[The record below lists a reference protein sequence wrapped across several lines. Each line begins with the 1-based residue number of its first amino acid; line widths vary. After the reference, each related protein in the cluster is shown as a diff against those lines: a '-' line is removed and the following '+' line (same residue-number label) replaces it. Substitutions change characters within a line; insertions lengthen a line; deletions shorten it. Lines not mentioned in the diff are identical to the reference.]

1 MKRLAFVYLTVLS
14 VLTIATVLVLRL
26 ALPQFYPSGLFLIP
40 AFYTVMLGV
49 MLLMRRAND
58 RKGRDRSYFIM
69 SYRIVKMSLLILMIV
84 CFMNIKETGLVAFA
98 VIFMIY
104 YLCLT
109 SVETFYLIKEEK
121 KS

>member
-1 MKRLAFVYLTVLS
+1 MKKLAFIYLTVLS
-14 VLTIATVLVLRL
+14 VLTIATVLVMRL

-40 AFYTVMLGV
+40 ALYTVMLGV
-49 MLLMRRAND
+49 LLLMRRSNE

-69 SYRIVKMSLLILMIV
+69 SYRIVKMSLYIFIIILFINQGMCMIS
-84 CFMNIKETGLVAFA
+84 FA

-109 SVETFYLIKEEK
+109 PVETFYLVKEEK

>member
-1 MKRLAFVYLTVLS
+1 MKRLAFIYLTVLS

-26 ALPQFYPSGLFLIP
+26 FLPQFYPSDLFLIP
-40 AFYTVMLGV
+40 VFYAVLLGV
-49 MLLMRRAND
+49 MLIMRRSND
-58 RKGRDRSYFIM
+58 KKGRDRSYFIM
-69 SYRIVKMSLLILMIV
+69 SYRIVKMSLFIFLIIYFINV
-84 CFMNIKETGLVAFA
+84 KTGLTAFA

-109 SVETFYLIKEEK
+109 TVETVCLIKEER

>member
-1 MKRLAFVYLTVLS
+1 MKKLAFIYLTVLS

-40 AFYTVMLGV
+40 VFYAVLLGV
-49 MLLMRRAND
+49 MLIMRRSND
-58 RKGRDRSYFIM
+58 KKGRDRSYFIM